1 MANKQQ
7 IQAIKENNER
17 TLQGLRTGFR
27 EFIYDETGGYVKPDK
42 LYSVYYTLTKKQ
54 VYLTGIQNTYNS
66 KIINKVVENDLFAR
80 YSKIKTSTRQDYPG
94 VTPAVPTDTD
104 YKNGSITRYFTQI
117 GNDKTKPVFEVSV
130 KDYDKQND
138 LYKYTQINWRITGK
152 KQEVE
157 RDNQLTI
164 NSLLKEYPTI
174 TKTLTPLQFWIPSKD
189 SRDTIENKLKRLKKT

>member
-17 TLQGLRTGFR
+17 TIQGLRTGFR
-27 EFIYDETGGYVKPDK
+27 EFTYDETGGYVKPDK

-54 VYLTGIQNTYNS
+54 VYLTGTEGTYNS

-117 GNDKTKPVFEVSV
+117 GNDKTKPVFEVSI
-130 KDYDKQND
+130 KDYNNKNS

-174 TKTLTPLQFWIPSKD
+174 TKTLTTLQFWIQSKD

>member
-17 TLQGLRTGFR
+17 TIQGLRTGFR
-27 EFIYDETGGYVKPDK
+27 EFTYDETGGYVKPDK

-54 VYLTGIQNTYNS
+54 VYLTGTEGTYNS

-117 GNDKTKPVFEVSV
+117 GKIIYS
-130 KDYDKQND
+130 
-138 LYKYTQINWRITGK
+138 
-152 KQEVE
+152 
-157 RDNQLTI
+157 
-164 NSLLKEYPTI
+164 
-174 TKTLTPLQFWIPSKD
+174 
-189 SRDTIENKLKRLKKT
+189 

>member
-17 TLQGLRTGFR
+17 TIQGLRTGFR

-54 VYLTGIQNTYNS
+54 VYLTGTEGTYNS

-117 GNDKTKPVFEVSV
+117 GNDKTKPVFEISI
-130 KDYDKQND
+130 KDYNNKNS
-138 LYKYTQINWRITGK
+138 LYKYTEINWIISGK

-157 RDNQLTI
+157 RDNQVTI
-164 NSLLKEYPTI
+164 NSLLREYPTI
-174 TKTLTPLQFWIPSKD
+174 TKTLTALQFWIPPKN
-189 SRDTIENKLKRLKKT
+189 SRDSVENKLKRLKKT